1 MNRFNIGCQWDFC
14 LKGCITQPHGASKL
28 HGQRYSLATPV
39 FSEFRVEISWEAL
52 WQLQK
57 WQ

>member
-1 MNRFNIGCQWDFC
+1 
-14 LKGCITQPHGASKL
+14 LSAS
-28 HGQRYSLATPV
+28 RV
-39 FSEFRVEISWEAL
+39 FSEFRVEIFQSLRVEILWEAL